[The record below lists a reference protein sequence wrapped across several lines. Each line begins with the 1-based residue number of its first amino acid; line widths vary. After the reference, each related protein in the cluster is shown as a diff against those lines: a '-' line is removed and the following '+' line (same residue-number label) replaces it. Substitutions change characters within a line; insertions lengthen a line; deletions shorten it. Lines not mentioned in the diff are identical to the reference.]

1 MNFSNSNIWIDSLY
15 IRYPIN
21 KIVNIGQ
28 VYFYNDNN
36 LLICQNFF
44 NPNISELEIKQLTKR
59 INEGYKV
66 KFSYIN
72 NSEILDNLRKMSN
85 DNKFICEIIDSWE
98 APRLYLKNNLSNYL
112 LNECGNQIK
121 RDYKLYKKNKEN
133 YIFYNSTND
142 DILKLWSYVLRI
154 DFDSWKKE
162 EKSDMK
168 SLNREDLQYLPF
180 LLLKR
185 DNSNLVVVCDKNDN
199 PLAYSLMFKD
209 DNDYWYAVKWGASYQ
224 GREKYAG
231 FAALFNHLEYI
242 FSIDNQIKID
252 FWGRRNKTY
261 DSLKNN
267 SVSRNHIVIYK
278 KED

>member
-1 MNFSNSNIWIDSLY
+1 MNFSNSDIWINSLY
-15 IRYPIN
+15 IRYPID

-28 VYFYNDNN
+28 LYFYNDNN

-44 NPNISELEIKQLTKR
+44 KPS
-59 INEGYKV
+59 INEQEIGELIKKIDEGNKV

-85 DNKFICEIIDSWE
+85 DNKFTYEIIDSWE
-98 APRLYLKNNLSNYL
+98 APRLCLKNDLSNYL

-133 YIFYNSTND
+133 YIFYNSTNN
-142 DILKLWSYVLRI
+142 DILKLWSYVLKI

-162 EKSDMK
+162 ENSDMK

-185 DNSNLVVVCDKNDN
+185 DKSNLVVVCDKDDN
-199 PLAYSLMFKD
+199 PLAYSLMFKG
-209 DNDYWYAVKWGASYQ
+209 DNYCWYAVKWGASYQ
-224 GREKYAG
+224 GRKKYSG
-231 FAALFNHLEYI
+231 FSALFNHLEYI
-242 FSIDNQIKID
+242 FSVDNQIKID
-252 FWGRRNKTY
+252 FWGRRNRAY
-261 DSLKNN
+261 DLLKNDFII
-267 SVSRNHIVIYK
+267 RNHIVIYK
-278 KED
+278 GEK

>member
-21 KIVNIGQ
+21 KIVNIGKL
-28 VYFYNDNN
+28 YFYNDNN

-44 NPNISELEIKQLTKR
+44 NPNIGELEIKQLIKR
-59 INEGYKV
+59 INEGNKV

-72 NSEILDNLRKMSN
+72 NSEILDNLKKMSN
-85 DNKFICEIIDSWE
+85 DNKFIYEIIDSWE
-98 APRLYLKNNLSNYL
+98 APRLCLKNNLSNYL
-112 LNECGNQIK
+112 LNECGKQIK

-133 YIFYNSTND
+133 YIFYNSIND
-142 DILKLWSYVLRI
+142 DILKLWSYVLKI

-180 LLLKR
+180 LLLKK

-199 PLAYSLMFKD
+199 PLAYSLMFKG
-209 DNDYWYAVKWGASYQ
+209 DNDYWYAVKWGSSYQ
-224 GREKYAG
+224 GRKKYAG
-231 FAALFNHLEYI
+231 FIALFNHLEYI

-252 FWGRRNKTY
+252 FWGRRNQTY
-261 DSLKNN
+261 DSLKNDFVN
-267 SVSRNHIVIYK
+267 RNHFVIYK
-278 KED
+278 KEN

>member
-1 MNFSNSNIWIDSLY
+1 MNFSNSDIWNESLF

-21 KIVNIGQ
+21 KIVKVGQ
-28 VYFYNDNN
+28 LYFYSDNGC
-36 LLICQNFF
+36 LICQNFF
-44 NPNISELEIKQLTKR
+44 NPNIGKIEIEGLIKKISEGNKI
-59 INEGYKV
+59 

-72 NSEILDNLRKMSN
+72 DSQELDTIRQLAI
-85 DNKFICEIIDSWE
+85 DNMFTYEVIDSWE
-98 APRLYLKNNLSNYL
+98 APRLSLKTEISNYL

-121 RDYKLYKKNKEN
+121 RNYKMYKNNKEN
-133 YIFYNSTND
+133 YKFYNSVNN
-142 DILKLWSYVLRI
+142 DILKLWDYVLKI
-154 DFDSWKKE
+154 DFDSWKKD

-185 DNSNLVVVCDKNDN
+185 DKSNLVVICDNDDN

-209 DNDYWYAVKWGASYQ
+209 DNNCWYAVQWGASYL
-224 GREKYAG
+224 GRKKYAG
-231 FAALFNHLEYI
+231 FMVLFNHLEYI
-242 FSIDNQIKID
+242 DSFEDQINVD

-267 SVSRNHIVIYK
+267 SINRKHIIIYK

>member
-15 IRYPIN
+15 IRYPID

-28 VYFYNDNN
+28 LYFYNDND

-44 NPNISELEIKQLTKR
+44 KPIINEQEIGELIKR
-59 INEGYKV
+59 IDEGSKV

-98 APRLYLKNNLSNYL
+98 APRLYLKNDLSNYL

-121 RDYKLYKKNKEN
+121 RDYKLYKQDKEN
-133 YIFYNSTND
+133 YIFYNSAND
-142 DILKLWSYVLRI
+142 YILKLWSYVLKI

-162 EKSDMK
+162 ENSDMK

-180 LLLKR
+180 LLLKK
-185 DNSNLVVVCDKNDN
+185 DKSNLVVVCDKNDN
-199 PLAYSLMFKD
+199 PLAYSLMFKG

-231 FAALFNHLEYI
+231 FRALFNHLEYI

-252 FWGRRNKTY
+252 FWGRRNQTY
-261 DSLKNN
+261 DSLKND
-267 SVSRNHIVIYK
+267 SVNRNHIVIYK

>member
-21 KIVNIGQ
+21 KIVNIGKL
-28 VYFYNDNN
+28 YFYNDNN

-44 NPNISELEIKQLTKR
+44 NPNMGELEIKQLIKR
-59 INEGYKV
+59 INEGNKV

-72 NSEILDNLRKMSN
+72 NSEILDNLKKMSN
-85 DNKFICEIIDSWE
+85 DNKFIYEIIDSWE
-98 APRLYLKNNLSNYL
+98 APRLCLKNNLSNYL
-112 LNECGNQIK
+112 LNECGKQIK

-133 YIFYNSTND
+133 YIFYNSIND
-142 DILKLWSYVLRI
+142 DILKLWSYVLKI

-180 LLLKR
+180 LLLKK

-199 PLAYSLMFKD
+199 PLAYSLMFKG
-209 DNDYWYAVKWGASYQ
+209 DNDYWYAVKWGSSYQ
-224 GREKYAG
+224 GRKKYAG
-231 FAALFNHLEYI
+231 FIALFNHLEYI

-252 FWGRRNKTY
+252 FWGRRNQTY
-261 DSLKNN
+261 DSLKNDFVN
-267 SVSRNHIVIYK
+267 RNHIVIYK
-278 KED
+278 KEN

>member
-21 KIVNIGQ
+21 KIINIGQ
-28 VYFYNDNN
+28 LYFYNDNN

-44 NPNISELEIKQLTKR
+44 KPIINKQEIGELIKR
-59 INEGYKV
+59 INEGNKV

-72 NSEILDNLRKMSN
+72 NSEILDNLIKMSN

-98 APRLYLKNNLSNYL
+98 APRLYLKNDLSNYL

-121 RDYKLYKKNKEN
+121 RDYKLYKQNKEN
-133 YIFYNSTND
+133 YIFYNSDND
-142 DILKLWSYVLRI
+142 DILKLWSYVLKI

-180 LLLKR
+180 LLLKK
-185 DNSNLVVVCDKNDN
+185 DKSNLVVVCDKNDN
-199 PLAYSLMFKD
+199 PLAYSLIFRG

-224 GREKYAG
+224 GRKKYAG
-231 FAALFNHLEYI
+231 FIALFNHLEYI
-242 FSIDNQIKID
+242 FSIDNQIRID
-252 FWGRRNKTY
+252 FWGRRNQTY
-261 DSLKNN
+261 DLLKNDFVN
-267 SVSRNHIVIYK
+267 RNHIVIYK

>member
-21 KIVNIGQ
+21 KIVNIGKL
-28 VYFYNDNN
+28 YFYNDNN

-44 NPNISELEIKQLTKR
+44 NPNIGELEIKQLIKR
-59 INEGYKV
+59 INEGNKV

-72 NSEILDNLRKMSN
+72 NSEILDNLKKMSN
-85 DNKFICEIIDSWE
+85 DNKFIYEIIDSWE
-98 APRLYLKNNLSNYL
+98 APRLCLKNNLSNYL
-112 LNECGNQIK
+112 LNECGKQIK

-133 YIFYNSTND
+133 YIFYNSIND
-142 DILKLWSYVLRI
+142 DILKLWSYVLKI

-180 LLLKR
+180 LLLKK

-199 PLAYSLMFKD
+199 PLAYSLMFKG
-209 DNDYWYAVKWGASYQ
+209 DNDYWYAVKWGSSYQ
-224 GREKYAG
+224 GRKKYAG
-231 FAALFNHLEYI
+231 FIALFNHLEYI

-252 FWGRRNKTY
+252 FWGRRNQTY
-261 DSLKNN
+261 DSLKNDFVN
-267 SVSRNHIVIYK
+267 RNHIVIYK
-278 KED
+278 KEN

>member
-21 KIVNIGQ
+21 KIINIGQ
-28 VYFYNDNN
+28 LYFYNDNN

-44 NPNISELEIKQLTKR
+44 KPIINKQEIGELIKR
-59 INEGYKV
+59 IDEGSKV

-85 DNKFICEIIDSWE
+85 DNKFICEIIDSWD
-98 APRLYLKNNLSNYL
+98 APRLYLKNDLSNYL

-121 RDYKLYKKNKEN
+121 RDYKLYKQNKEN
-133 YIFYNSTND
+133 YIFYNSDNG
-142 DILKLWSYVLRI
+142 DILKLWGYVLKI

-180 LLLKR
+180 LLLKK
-185 DNSNLVVVCDKNDN
+185 DKSNLVVVCDKNDN
-199 PLAYSLMFKD
+199 PLAYSLMFRG

-224 GREKYAG
+224 GRKKYAG
-231 FAALFNHLEYI
+231 FIALFNHLEYI
-242 FSIDNQIKID
+242 FSIDNQIRID
-252 FWGRRNKTY
+252 FWGRRNQTY
-261 DSLKNN
+261 DLLKNDFVN
-267 SVSRNHIVIYK
+267 RNHIVIYK

>member
-21 KIVNIGQ
+21 KIVNMGQ
-28 VYFYNDNN
+28 LYFYNDNN

-44 NPNISELEIKQLTKR
+44 NPNIGELEIKQLTKR
-59 INEGYKV
+59 INEGNKV

-72 NSEILDNLRKMSN
+72 NSKILDNLRKMAN
-85 DNKFICEIIDSWE
+85 YNKFTYEIIDSWE
-98 APRLYLKNNLSNYL
+98 APRLCLKNNLSSYL
-112 LNECGNQIK
+112 LNECGKQIK
-121 RDYKLYKKNKEN
+121 RNYKLYKKNKEN
-133 YIFYNSTND
+133 YIFYNSIND
-142 DILKLWSYVLRI
+142 DILKLWSYVLKI
-154 DFDSWKKE
+154 DFYSWKKE

-180 LLLKR
+180 LFLKR
-185 DNSNLVVVCDKNDN
+185 DSSNLVVVCDKNDN
-199 PLAYSLMFKD
+199 PLAYSLMFKG

-231 FAALFNHLEYI
+231 FRALFNHLEYI

-252 FWGRRNKTY
+252 FWGRRNQTY
-261 DSLKNN
+261 DSLKND
-267 SVSRNHIVIYK
+267 SVNRNHIVIYK

>member
-15 IRYPIN
+15 IRYPID

-28 VYFYNDNN
+28 LYFYNDND

-44 NPNISELEIKQLTKR
+44 KPIINEQEIGELIKR
-59 INEGYKV
+59 IDEGNKV

-72 NSEILDNLRKMSN
+72 NSEIIDTLRKMSN

-98 APRLYLKNNLSNYL
+98 APRLYLKNDLSNYL

-121 RDYKLYKKNKEN
+121 RDYKLYKQNKEN

-142 DILKLWSYVLRI
+142 DILKLWIYVLKI

-162 EKSDMK
+162 ENSDMK

-185 DNSNLVVVCDKNDN
+185 DKSNLVVVCDKNDN
-199 PLAYSLMFKD
+199 PLAYSLMFKG

-224 GREKYAG
+224 GRKKYAG
-231 FAALFNHLEYI
+231 FSALFNHLEYI
-242 FSIDNQIKID
+242 FSIDNQIRID
-252 FWGRRNKTY
+252 FWGRRNQTY
-261 DSLKNN
+261 DLLKND
-267 SVSRNHIVIYK
+267 SVNRNHIVIYK

>member
-15 IRYPIN
+15 IRYPID

-28 VYFYNDNN
+28 LYFYNGND

-44 NPNISELEIKQLTKR
+44 KPIINEQEIEGLIKR
-59 INEGYKV
+59 IDEGNKV

-72 NSEILDNLRKMSN
+72 NSEIIDTLRKMSN

-98 APRLYLKNNLSNYL
+98 APRLYLKNDLSNYL

-121 RDYKLYKKNKEN
+121 RDYKLYKQNKEN

-142 DILKLWSYVLRI
+142 DILKLWSYVLKI

-162 EKSDMK
+162 ENSDMK

-185 DNSNLVVVCDKNDN
+185 DKSNLVVVCDKNDN
-199 PLAYSLMFKD
+199 PLAYSLMFKG

-224 GREKYAG
+224 GRKKHAG
-231 FAALFNHLEYI
+231 FSALFNHLEYI

-252 FWGRRNKTY
+252 FWGRRNQTY
-261 DSLKNN
+261 DSLKND
-267 SVSRNHIVIYK
+267 SVNRNHIVIYK

>member
-28 VYFYNDNN
+28 LHFYNDNN
-36 LLICQNFF
+36 LLKCQNFF
-44 NPNISELEIKQLTKR
+44 NPNISKLEIKQLTKR
-59 INEGYKV
+59 INEGNKV

-72 NSEILDNLRKMSN
+72 NSEILDNLIKMSN
-85 DNKFICEIIDSWE
+85 DNKFIYEIIDSWE
-98 APRLYLKNNLSNYL
+98 APRLYLKNDLSNYL
-112 LNECGNQIK
+112 LNECGKQIK

-133 YIFYNSTND
+133 YKFYNSTND
-142 DILKLWSYVLRI
+142 DILKLWSYVLKI

-185 DNSNLVVVCDKNDN
+185 DKSNLVVVCDKDDN
-199 PLAYSLMFKD
+199 PLAYSLMFKG

-231 FAALFNHLEYI
+231 FRALFNHLEYI

-252 FWGRRNKTY
+252 FWGRRNQTY
-261 DSLKNN
+261 DSLKND
-267 SVSRNHIVIYK
+267 SVNRNHIVIYK

>member
-1 MNFSNSNIWIDSLY
+1 MNFSNSDIWNESLF

-21 KIVNIGQ
+21 KIVKVGQ
-28 VYFYNDNN
+28 LYFYNNN
-36 LLICQNFF
+36 GILICQNFF
-44 NPNISELEIKQLTKR
+44 NLNISHIEIEGLIKK
-59 INEGYKV
+59 INEGNKI

-72 NSEILDNLRKMSN
+72 DSQGLDVIKQIAI
-85 DNKFICEIIDSWE
+85 DNKFTYEIIDSWE
-98 APRLYLKNNLSNYL
+98 APRLSLKTELSNYFM
-112 LNECGNQIK
+112 NECGNQIK
-121 RDYKLYKKNKEN
+121 RNYKIYKNNKEN
-133 YIFYNSTND
+133 YKFYNSNNND
-142 DILKLWSYVLRI
+142 VLKLWDYVLKI

-162 EKSDMK
+162 ENSDMK

-185 DNSNLVVVCDKNDN
+185 DKSNLIVICDNDDN

-209 DNDYWYAVKWGASYQ
+209 ENYCWYAVKWGASYI
-224 GREKYAG
+224 GRKKYAG
-231 FAALFNHLEYI
+231 FMALFNHLEYI
-242 FSIDNQIKID
+242 ASLENQINID

-267 SVSRNHIVIYK
+267 FINRKHIIIYK

>member
-21 KIVNIGQ
+21 KIINIGQ
-28 VYFYNDNN
+28 LYFYNDNN

-44 NPNISELEIKQLTKR
+44 KPIINKQEIGELIKR
-59 INEGYKV
+59 IDEGSKV

-98 APRLYLKNNLSNYL
+98 APRLYLKNDLSNYL
-112 LNECGNQIK
+112 LNECGKQIK
-121 RDYKLYKKNKEN
+121 RNYKLYIQNKEN
-133 YIFYNSTND
+133 YIFYNSAND
-142 DILKLWSYVLRI
+142 DILKLWSYVLKI

-162 EKSDMK
+162 ENSDMK

-180 LLLKR
+180 LLLKK
-185 DNSNLVVVCDKNDN
+185 DKSNLVIVCDKNDN
-199 PLAYSLMFKD
+199 PLAYSLMFKG

-224 GREKYAG
+224 GRKKYAG
-231 FAALFNHLEYI
+231 FSSLFYHLEYI

-252 FWGRRNKTY
+252 FWGRRNQTY
-261 DSLKNN
+261 DLLKND
-267 SVSRNHIVIYK
+267 SVNRNHIVIYK